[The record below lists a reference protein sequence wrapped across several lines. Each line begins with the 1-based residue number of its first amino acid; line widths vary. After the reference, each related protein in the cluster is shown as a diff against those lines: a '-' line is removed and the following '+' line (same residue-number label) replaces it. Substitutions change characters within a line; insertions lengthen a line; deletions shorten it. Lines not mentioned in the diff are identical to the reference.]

1 MVAQTSSFV
10 VPAAGANSAAFLIIP
25 VLALVVAL
33 IVAGFFIRFL
43 VVVTK
48 YYKDRMTSPH
58 APETTRRTDAAR

>member
-1 MVAQTSSFV
+1 MIAQTSSFV
-10 VPAAGANSAAFLIIP
+10 LPAAGANSAPLLIIP

-43 VVVTK
+43 VVATK

-58 APETTRRTDAAR
+58 APEATQRTDTAR